1 MGADWE
7 EESYREGCARE
18 QARGRLEELDGELLE
33 RKPASWSVLGFR
45 ERTMVTRFGE
55 VVVRRRLYRD
65 ERGLGR
71 FGLDEHLGWKPR
83 QQSSPSLT
91 ESIVALASEAP
102 FRKTVSTVS
111 TLTAGVLS
119 TTTVYRL
126 LEGVGERAIQE
137 EHSRWESCFERG
149 EDVSE
154 GEERADVLYTEA
166 DGVWVHLQGEDRTH
180 YEVKSG
186 GVYRG
191 WRRTGEDKYEL
202 VGKRVYSHGSQVL
215 PFWEGASLEWA
226 RQYAL
231 DRVKMVV
238 VGGDGANWIRG
249 GVEHFAPAVY
259 QLDGF
264 HLARAC
270 GQGYG
275 SQIGATIYEAIRA
288 GSATGVRE
296 AVSTAPPA
304 ETARAHRARAYVE
317 SNLVHGI
324 DWRNRVP
331 EAVPKGARG
340 LGTMESNGDKL
351 IPYEEEGYELDHT
364 WSAPHGKGDPTGAQ
378 R

>member
-1 MGADWE
+1 MAEIMVTQKDDGNERDVGADWE
-7 EESYREGCARE
+7 EESYREGCAHARE

-102 FRKTVSTVS
+102 FRKTVST
-111 TLTAGVLS
+111 LTAGVLS

-126 LEGVGERAIQE
+126 LEGVGERAIRE

-186 GVYRG
+186 VVCRG
-191 WRRTGEDKYEL
+191 WRRTGEDRYEL
-202 VGKRVYSHGSQVL
+202 VGKRVYSHSLPRTRYGGSQVI

-249 GVEHFAPAVY
+249 ASST
-259 QLDGF
+259 L
-264 HLARAC
+264 HLLYTSWTGSIWPVHVVRAMAARSEQRSMRRYVP
-270 GQGYG
+270 GLLRVSVRRSPQRRLPRPRGH
-275 SQIGATIYEAIRA
+275 
-288 GSATGVRE
+288 TGPGPMW
-296 AVSTAPPA
+296 SP
-304 ETARAHRARAYVE
+304 
-317 SNLVHGI
+317 
-324 DWRNRVP
+324 
-331 EAVPKGARG
+331 
-340 LGTMESNGDKL
+340 
-351 IPYEEEGYELDHT
+351 T
-364 WSAPHGKGDPTGAQ
+364 WSME
-378 R
+378 